1 MKLFYSKTSP
11 FARKVIISA
20 MKLKLESQ
28 LELSTVDVFN
38 DPEYHRINPLVK
50 VPSLEIAEG
59 KILTNS
65 PFICEYLNSF
75 SEEKD
80 LFATGENK
88 WDDLQNQSLAD
99 GMMEAAV
106 LRRLESLRPTEKQ
119 DPHFDKRQKEKIVN
133 VLNYFNE
140 RITVLKDDWT
150 ISEISVACALGYLEF
165 RFASEQLLTP
175 YPALSAWYEKVKK
188 LEWMVRTNPN

>member
-1 MKLFYSKTSP
+1 
-11 FARKVIISA
+11 